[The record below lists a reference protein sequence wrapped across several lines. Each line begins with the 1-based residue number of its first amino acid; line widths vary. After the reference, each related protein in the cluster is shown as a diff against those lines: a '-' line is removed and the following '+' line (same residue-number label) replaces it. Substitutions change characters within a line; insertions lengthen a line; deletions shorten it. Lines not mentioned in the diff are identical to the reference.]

1 MNLTAVDLGGH
12 LEQELEVI
20 RPRAAERQL
29 EFDVTMPGD
38 IPPVTADPERLHQV
52 IDNLLDN
59 AVKYAPEGSR
69 ISVSAR
75 STGVNVETVISNHAG
90 DQKPDA
96 ERMFERFY
104 RADRRRSASAS
115 GAGLGL
121 SISRE
126 LVIAMKG
133 RLWADVD
140 GSNLLRVHLVLPA
153 ASGPDMTPAPA
164 PQRLPMPA

>member
-1 MNLTAVDLGGH
+1 TAVDLGGH

-75 STGVNVETVISNHAG
+75 STGVNVETVISNQAG
-90 DQKPDA
+90 DQKPD
-96 ERMFERFY
+96 
-104 RADRRRSASAS
+104 ADRRRSASAS

-126 LVIAMKG
+126 LVVAMRG

-164 PQRLPMPA
+164 PQR

>member
-1 MNLTAVDLGGH
+1 
-12 LEQELEVI
+12 
-20 RPRAAERQL
+20 
-29 EFDVTMPGD
+29 
-38 IPPVTADPERLHQV
+38 V

-75 STGVNVETVISNHAG
+75 STGVNVETVIANQAG

-126 LVIAMKG
+126 LVIAMRG